1 MYLSD
6 AVRERIKFYQKKNG
20 MSLWALF
27 KASGVPISTLAAFMS
42 KRTELIKLDTLLHI
56 CEGFG
61 ITITEFFK
69 DDIFK
74 EKLGRISI
82 KELSRT
88 AKDRRSGSLGFAEAI
103 LIGYNKKCR
112 NPLPWDKLY
121 THKLPQKK
129 ADEPELEE
137 ETDDMPQ
144 NGQLD
149 LFGLGDDEEVSE

>member
-20 MSLWALF
+20 MSLCALF

-61 ITITEFFK
+61 ITITEFFE

-74 EKLGRISI
+74 EV
-82 KELSRT
+82 EQ
-88 AKDRRSGSLGFAEAI
+88 D
-103 LIGYNKKCR
+103 
-112 NPLPWDKLY
+112 
-121 THKLPQKK
+121 
-129 ADEPELEE
+129 
-137 ETDDMPQ
+137 
-144 NGQLD
+144 
-149 LFGLGDDEEVSE
+149 